1 MEAIVAQVLL
11 PEFVANMIGVTF
23 VNIVYYKD
31 STLFLQYIVNLTIY
45 GLPTCMNMCS
55 ILGGGGN
62 KHLEVTYILCTSIN
76 ESWPYLLRYIYLY
89 IFYYTKAKSS
99 KVV

>member
-23 VNIVYYKD
+23 VNIVHKD

-62 KHLEVTYILCTSIN
+62 KHLEVTYI
-76 ESWPYLLRYIYLY
+76 YIYTLY
-89 IFYYTKAKSS
+89 IHK
-99 KVV
+99 

>member
-11 PEFVANMIGVTF
+11 PEFVAKMIGVTF
-23 VNIVYYKD
+23 VNIVLCKD

-45 GLPTCMNMCS
+45 GMDMC

-76 ESWPYLLRYIYLY
+76 ESWPYLLRYLY